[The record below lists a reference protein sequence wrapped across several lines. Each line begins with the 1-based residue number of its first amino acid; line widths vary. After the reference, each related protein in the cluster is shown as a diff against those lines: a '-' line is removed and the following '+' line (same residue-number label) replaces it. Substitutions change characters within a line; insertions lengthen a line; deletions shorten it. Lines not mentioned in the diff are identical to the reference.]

1 MCSSYPL
8 YSISNVQ
15 PHSHAFS
22 FLTHNP
28 ISVRLTYAMR
38 ASFFATLVVA
48 ASAIFPALSTP
59 LAYVV
64 VPLNPAIPTDLF
76 FVVYAV
82 ASLTSLRAIS
92 HLPHV
97 TPPLS
102 SRRGTAARTTALG
115 ALLLYVSPGLK
126 IMRMTES
133 LANLRS
139 ALCARRSFVVASRI
153 ILNVTSMNGDL
164 TSVVLRHATTTLKLE
179 LLLCPTTVATR
190 FYNFFG

>member
-1 MCSSYPL
+1 MCSPYPL

-22 FLTHNP
+22 FLAHNP

-59 LAYVV
+59 LGYVV

-76 FVVYAV
+76 FVVYAA

-115 ALLLYVSPGLK
+115 ALLLYVSPGLR

-133 LANLRS
+133 LARKFTVGFVCES
-139 ALCARRSFVVASRI
+139 EFLCCFSNNYSQSDFEEWRLDFSS
-153 ILNVTSMNGDL
+153 T
-164 TSVVLRHATTTLKLE
+164 
-179 LLLCPTTVATR
+179 
-190 FYNFFG
+190 

>member
-1 MCSSYPL
+1 M
-8 YSISNVQ
+8 
-15 PHSHAFS
+15 
-22 FLTHNP
+22 
-28 ISVRLTYAMR
+28 RLTYAMR

-59 LAYVV
+59 LGYVV

-76 FVVYAV
+76 FVVYAA

-139 ALCARRSFVVASRI
+139 ALCASRSFFVASRI
-153 ILNVTSMNGDL
+153 IILKVTSKNGDL

-190 FYNFFG
+190 FLQFFQLAS